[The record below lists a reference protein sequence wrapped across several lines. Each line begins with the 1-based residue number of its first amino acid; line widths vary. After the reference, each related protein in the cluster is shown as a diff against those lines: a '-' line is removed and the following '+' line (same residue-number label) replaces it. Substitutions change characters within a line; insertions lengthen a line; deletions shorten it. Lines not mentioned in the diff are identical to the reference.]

1 MSLANISIV
10 GNTVKAP
17 EQTVFA
23 SGKTKTTIIVAV
35 NSPRRPTDNQQA
47 KDHADFYKVELW
59 GPQGEL
65 AHKHI
70 AKGNQIGVSGRL
82 VLDQWTDRSGRA
94 RITPVIKADQ
104 ISLPPR
110 LRLVPSNETS
120 QESNL
125 HEPSYRESEY
135 RESTAP
141 AQMQA
146 ERMESIETF
155 DSMLDGVETMETVM
169 DSDVQ
174 GGDSGV
180 TNPVTGTMSFEY
192 DPFEGFK
199 DEVLPPAIS
208 QVHEEPVAYKPARKR
223 AASRY

>member
-10 GNTVKAP
+10 GNAVKAP

-23 SGKTKTTIIVAV
+23 SGKAKTTIIVAV
-35 NSPRRPTDNQQA
+35 NSPRRPADNNQA

-59 GPQGEL
+59 GPQGDL

-82 VLDQWTDRSGRA
+82 VLDQWTDKSGRA

-110 LRLVPSNETS
+110 LRLVPST
-120 QESNL
+120 
-125 HEPSYRESEY
+125 
-135 RESTAP
+135 ESTYP
-141 AQMQA
+141 HSNTQMQT
-146 ERMESIETF
+146 M
-155 DSMLDGVETMETVM
+155 VETMESNTDQIMEPLATMDTIM
-169 DSDVQ
+169 DSNVEEN
-174 GGDSGV
+174 GSPEL
-180 TNPVTGTMSFEY
+180 TNTVTGIMSFE
-192 DPFEGFK
+192 DDLFEEFK
-199 DEVLPPAIS
+199 EEVLPAHIQ
-208 QVHEEPVAYKPARKR
+208 QVREEPVAYKPARKR